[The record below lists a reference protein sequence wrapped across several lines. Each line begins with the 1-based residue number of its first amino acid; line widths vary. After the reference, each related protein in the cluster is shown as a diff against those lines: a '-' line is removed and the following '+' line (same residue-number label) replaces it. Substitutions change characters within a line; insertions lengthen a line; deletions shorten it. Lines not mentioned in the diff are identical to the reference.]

1 MLGAALGLCL
11 ASPNLGK
18 GDALGECPFAKVR
31 RQSQGSATSAFDPV
45 KQKIDVSGTHAFQP
59 PNPGDLRGPCPGLNA
74 LANHGYLPRS
84 GLVTFNQ
91 AIQACNSVFGMGVD
105 IATTLATLGVVLTG
119 NPETD
124 QFSIGGSPGGDI
136 VPPLISLPQGLSG
149 SHNKYE
155 TDASPGRGD
164 YYLHNGDASS
174 LDLRNFKSLYALQPG
189 NNRERAFQL
198 QPERANSAPKANI
211 RFLNQKLTGTILSNG
226 AHAFIP
232 ALMSNHSDQFP
243 NGILSRD
250 VLKSFFGAQG
260 TSKNL
265 TYLLGHERIP
275 NNWYRRPADKDYE
288 STNLGSDIAQMLAV
302 APNAISVGGNVGKV
316 NTFTMVN
323 ISDLTGGLYNHLIC
337 NDRNALR
344 TYALQVGLPD
354 VLETLFSNVTYAEAL
369 VAEKYGP
376 VLSSMGCP
384 GPAGYNKTSFKAFPG
399 TNDGGWF

>member
-1 MLGAALGLCL
+1 MRSSTLLMLGAALGSCL
-11 ASPNLGK
+11 ATPNLSK
-18 GDALGECPFAKVR
+18 DDALGECPFAKVR
-31 RQSQGSATSAFDPV
+31 RQSQGPTASAFDPV

-124 QFSIGGSPGGDI
+124 QFSIG
-136 VPPLISLPQGLSG
+136 LSG

-164 YYLHNGDASS
+164 YYLYNGDASS
-174 LDLRNFKSLYALQPG
+174 LDLRNFKSLYALQPEKG
-189 NNRERAFQL
+189 PSNYNLSVLIQHRKQTLDFSIKNNPHFYHG
-198 QPERANSAPKANI
+198 P
-211 RFLNQKLTGTILSNG
+211 LTGTILSNG

-243 NGILSRD
+243 NGILSRV
-250 VLKSFFGAQG
+250 VLKSFFGVQG

-337 NDRNALR
+337 NDRKALR

-354 VLETLFSNVTYAEAL
+354 VLETLFSNVTYAETL